1 MADIQL
7 EPTCKFMAASA
18 FLSTQPHPLGFV
30 ITDNVRLGRALW
42 AYQWAAQ
49 HLAEWTSG
57 GMVLEPSRND
67 LYAAMREW
75 EQARG

>member
-1 MADIQL
+1 VADIQL
-7 EPTCKFMAASA
+7 DSTCKFMAVSA
-18 FLSTQPHPLGFV
+18 FLSTQPHPRGFV

-49 HLAEWTSG
+49 HLDGWMSG
-57 GMVLEPSRND
+57 GMVLEPSRAD
-67 LYAAMREW
+67 LETAMREW